1 MDRSSRCLV
10 KGLLLT
16 RWLVLTAALTNAIA
30 SGIASS

>member
-16 RWLVLTAALTNAIA
+16 HWLVLTAALTNAIE
-30 SGIASS
+30 SGVASS